1 MTHPNQRHDPVGYA
15 EIERAKLQA
24 AIDEFRARTISDD
37 VFMALL
43 KCRGFYGARLAEEF
57 RLQDALRHQFEQ
69 YRQGIAGQC

>member
-1 MTHPNQRHDPVGYA
+1 MQRFDPEGHV
-15 EIERAKLQA
+15 EIEKAKLQA
-24 AIDEFRARTISDD
+24 AIDEFRARTISDS

>member
-15 EIERAKLQA
+15 EIERHKLAA
-24 AIDEFRARTISDD
+24 AIDEFRARTISDS

-43 KCRGFYGARLAEEF
+43 KCRGFYGARLTEEF

-69 YRQGIAGQC
+69 YAQIHGRK